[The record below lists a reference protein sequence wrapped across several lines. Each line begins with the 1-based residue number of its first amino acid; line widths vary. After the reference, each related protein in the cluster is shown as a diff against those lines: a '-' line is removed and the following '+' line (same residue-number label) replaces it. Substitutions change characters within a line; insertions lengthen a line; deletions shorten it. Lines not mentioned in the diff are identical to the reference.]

1 MGKKVVEKKDVDDD
15 ANILQG
21 VGVINDTTQPNPTN
35 TDMEPTTEA
44 HAIALLAVLDDAATR
59 LVNPD
64 DVGHALAIVLAKR
77 DRALPDRRSLA
88 ASYVTLLASMTDA
101 LACSVSILPT
111 ESPAAN
117 AAARKAT
124 AALRKACI
132 AASDAETSA
141 RHANL

>member
-1 MGKKVVEKKDVDDD
+1 M
-15 ANILQG
+15 Q
-21 VGVINDTTQPNPTN
+21 
-35 TDMEPTTEA
+35 PTTEA
-44 HAIALLAVLDDAATR
+44 HALALLAVLDAAALD
-59 LVNPD
+59 LVNTD
-64 DVGHALAIVLAKR
+64 DVGHALAIVLDKR
-77 DRALPDRRSLA
+77 DRKLADRRSVA

-111 ESPAAN
+111 ESPAVD

-124 AALRKACI
+124 AALRRACI